1 MKIVGRTMSA
11 CQHQSTARV
20 CHLLKGRKQRHI
32 IVKNIVFI
40 CLIYSYVGM
49 GRDERRKYIKI
60 VTKGVCYNKST
71 SFNLIVKIVCGLF

>member
-1 MKIVGRTMSA
+1 MSA

-40 CLIYSYVGM
+40 CLIYSYGGM

-60 VTKGVCYNKST
+60 VTKGVCYN
-71 SFNLIVKIVCGLF
+71 

>member
-1 MKIVGRTMSA
+1 MKNIGRTMSA

-40 CLIYSYVGM
+40 CLIYSYVAWAVM
-49 GRDERRKYIKI
+49 KEENI
-60 VTKGVCYNKST
+60 
-71 SFNLIVKIVCGLF
+71 

>member
-1 MKIVGRTMSA
+1 MKIIGRTISA

-49 GRDERRKYIKI
+49 GRDEK
-60 VTKGVCYNKST
+60 
-71 SFNLIVKIVCGLF
+71 L